1 MTGGDSTLG
10 DMVRRLVAGKLFAD
24 HKAMNAV
31 GSALGYDHQQLYVR
45 LNGQEVHIAET
56 VANDNLC
63 AASEQR
69 IRREIATQMRVMQ
82 RQELRRQERIYK
94 GRSPG
99 AGAGGYNRDLSS
111 IEHRIDD
118 ARVKIDILNGELV
131 RRRGSEPHGG

>member
-1 MTGGDSTLG
+1 
-10 DMVRRLVAGKLFAD
+10 MVRRLVAGKLFAD

-31 GSALGYDHQQLYVR
+31 GSALGYDHQQIYVW

-82 RQELRRQERIYK
+82 RQELRRQERINK

-99 AGAGGYNRDLSS
+99 AGAGGYNRDLSR

-131 RRRGSEPHGG
+131 RRRGSDSQVV